1 METKQKRKKNT
12 IAEDEE
18 ERNKKNRTVF
28 CGKKNQTVKVFF
40 VQPSFTLLLFSIFVD
55 VHVDVG
61 KDQLELLG
69 KEKS

>member
-18 ERNKKNRTVF
+18 ERNKQIEQF
-28 CGKKNQTVKVFF
+28 FGKEEPDFF

>member
-1 METKQKRKKNT
+1 LWK
-12 IAEDEE
+12 AEPDSQ
-18 ERNKKNRTVF
+18 
-28 CGKKNQTVKVFF
+28 GFF

>member
-1 METKQKRKKNT
+1 LWK
-12 IAEDEE
+12 AEPDSQ
-18 ERNKKNRTVF
+18 
-28 CGKKNQTVKVFF
+28 GFF
-40 VQPSFTLLLFSIFVD
+40 VQPSFTLLLFSIFVDVD

>member
-18 ERNKKNRTVF
+18 ERNKQIEQF
-28 CGKKNQTVKVFF
+28 FGKEEPDSQGFF